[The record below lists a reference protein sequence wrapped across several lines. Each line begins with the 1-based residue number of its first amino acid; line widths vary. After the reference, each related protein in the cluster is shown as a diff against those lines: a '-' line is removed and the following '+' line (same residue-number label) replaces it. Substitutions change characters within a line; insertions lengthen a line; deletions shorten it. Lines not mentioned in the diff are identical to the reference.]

1 MQASIFKLCQIPKFV
16 YEIPRMLIMSIPFH
30 IHSNSYIL
38 YTYTYPKK
46 NKQGIHFLQRGLL
59 VKTSIHT
66 TFKLIK
72 STVKLGIKELF
83 GHCKIVH

>member
-16 YEIPRMLIMSIPFH
+16 YEIPMMLIMSIPFH

-38 YTYTYPKK
+38 YTYLHLSQKD
-46 NKQGIHFLQRGLL
+46 KQGIHFLQRGLL

-72 STVKLGIKELF
+72 SM
-83 GHCKIVH
+83 